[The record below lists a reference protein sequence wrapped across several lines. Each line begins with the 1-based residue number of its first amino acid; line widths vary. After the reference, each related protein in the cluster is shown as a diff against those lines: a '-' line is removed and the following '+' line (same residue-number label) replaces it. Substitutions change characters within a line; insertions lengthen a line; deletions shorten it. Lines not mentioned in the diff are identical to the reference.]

1 MGPGGREV
9 ETFLGLFNFANFQ
22 LHPSGL
28 SPQDSQ
34 QLGKKKAFRDSTSK
48 VNQNEYSPLPD
59 HPPSTQN
66 LQLKEKGSTHKE
78 EETHGGCREFHPAA
92 LEQQETFRNLCLLTA

>member
-1 MGPGGREV
+1 M
-9 ETFLGLFNFANFQ
+9 ETLLGLFNFANFQ

-34 QLGKKKAFRDSTSK
+34 QLGKKMAFRNSTSK

-66 LQLKEKGSTHKE
+66 LPAKGKRKHTQGRGNTWRLQGVS
-78 EETHGGCREFHPAA
+78 PAA
-92 LEQQETFRNLCLLTA
+92 LEQQETFRNLRLLTA